1 MAYLIKFFK
10 FLGVNQGEDR
20 SKLNIYS
27 SLNQNIQKNHFLW
40 FSIAIIT
47 PIWAVSFISL
57 AFLKDKEVFTYIA
70 LIPIGIILAY
80 SRYLIGQGRAVFW
93 KEFAL
98 QNGWVYSPKL
108 DLSKEPAILLKQGN
122 SGRWGKYELR
132 KNVDGKQVRIFY
144 YTYKVRVGKHTY
156 THSYTVIG
164 FTFSGSFP
172 HLFLD
177 RALNTSGVTNVSLV
191 PLGIKIDIPPVPLPS
206 EFEEKFKLY
215 SPQKY
220 EIEALQIFT
229 PDILEHLLNIDFKYD
244 IEFIDQEILI
254 FIDGEID
261 SLEKLEHEFEAAKK
275 IRDLLAPTLN
285 SIKFSPIGDRP
296 YYLTK

>member
-10 FLGVNQGEDR
+10 FLGVNQGEDQ

-27 SLNQNIQKNHFLW
+27 ALNQNIRKNYFLW

-47 PIWAVSFISL
+47 PIWAVSFITL

-70 LIPIGIILAY
+70 LIPIGIILTY
-80 SRYLIGQGRAVFW
+80 SRYLIGQGRSVFW

-98 QNGWVYSPKL
+98 RNGWGYSPKL

-122 SGRWGKYELR
+122 SGRSAKYELR
-132 KNVDGKQVRIFY
+132 KTIDGKQVRIFY
-144 YTYKVRVGKHTY
+144 YTFTVRVGKHTY
-156 THSYTVIG
+156 TYSYTVIG

-172 HLFLD
+172 HLYLD
-177 RALNTSGVTNVSLV
+177 RALNTSGATKISLGSFGV
-191 PLGIKIDIPPVPLPS
+191 KVDLPPVSLPS

-215 SPQKY
+215 VPQKY
-220 EIEALQIFT
+220 EMEALQIFT
-229 PDILEHLLNIDFKYD
+229 PDILIRLLDIDFKYD
-244 IEFIDQEILI
+244 IEFINQEVLI

-296 YYLTK
+296 YYLSR